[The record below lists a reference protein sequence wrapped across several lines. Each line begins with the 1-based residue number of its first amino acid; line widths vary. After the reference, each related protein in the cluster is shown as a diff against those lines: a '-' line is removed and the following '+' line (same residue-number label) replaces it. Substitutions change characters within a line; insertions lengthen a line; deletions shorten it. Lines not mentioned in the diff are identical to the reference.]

1 MEAIMKNKKLTQEEL
16 NKIIEE
22 SADEFSKEVIKES
35 ENISEDE
42 SKEIDRILA
51 IEDPTERIKE
61 LQKLYSNVKG
71 IGNCQ

>member
-1 MEAIMKNKKLTQEEL
+1 MKDKKLTNEEL
-16 NKIIEE
+16 KKIIEE

-35 ENISEDE
+35 ENISEEE

-51 IEDPTERIKE
+51 IKDPTERIKE
-61 LQKLYSNVKG
+61 LQKLYPNVKG

>member
-1 MEAIMKNKKLTQEEL
+1 MKDKKLTKEEL
-16 NKIIEE
+16 NKIIKE

-35 ENISEDE
+35 ENISEEE

-61 LQKLYSNVKG
+61 LQKLYPNVKG

>member
-1 MEAIMKNKKLTQEEL
+1 MKDKKLTKEEL
-16 NKIIEE
+16 NKIIKE

-35 ENISEDE
+35 ENISEE
-42 SKEIDRILA
+42 KSKEIDRILA

-61 LQKLYSNVKG
+61 LQKLYPNVKG

>member
-1 MEAIMKNKKLTQEEL
+1 MKDKKLTKEEL
-16 NKIIEE
+16 NKIIKK

-35 ENISEDE
+35 ENISEEE

-61 LQKLYSNVKG
+61 LQKLYPNVKG

>member
-1 MEAIMKNKKLTQEEL
+1 MKNKKLTKEEL

-22 SADEFSKEVIKES
+22 SADEFSKEVFKES

>member
-1 MEAIMKNKKLTQEEL
+1 MKDKKLTKEEL
-16 NKIIEE
+16 NKIIKE

-35 ENISEDE
+35 ENISEEE

-51 IEDPTERIKE
+51 IKDPTERIKE
-61 LQKLYSNVKG
+61 LQKLYPNVKG

>member
-1 MEAIMKNKKLTQEEL
+1 MKDKKLTKEEL

-42 SKEIDRILA
+42 SKEIDRILV